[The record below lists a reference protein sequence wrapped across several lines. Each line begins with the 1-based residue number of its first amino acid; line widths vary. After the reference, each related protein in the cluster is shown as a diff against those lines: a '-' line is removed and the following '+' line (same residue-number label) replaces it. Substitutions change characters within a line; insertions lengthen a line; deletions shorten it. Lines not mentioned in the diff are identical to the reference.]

1 LGSSISWE
9 AAFKSLLSSS
19 SLAGNVFMKIHL
31 CKVFLAITF
40 LCVTVSAT
48 SAQPTLYLVRH
59 AEKLANWP
67 GDDDLDA
74 YQPLSAEGITRA
86 QKLAEQFKPGTI
98 ATVFSSRTTRS
109 LHTALPL
116 AQKLKL
122 TLEVAEACADTAVI
136 GAFYQTLAQ
145 RFGPD
150 KAVVLV
156 THSNIIPYLLIKAGL
171 APACHQKMGIV
182 ASASDSWLLI
192 EGYDTIWRVEKW
204 RTDKKTCE
212 GFSRMKY

>member
-1 LGSSISWE
+1 
-9 AAFKSLLSSS
+9 
-19 SLAGNVFMKIHL
+19 MKIHL
-31 CKVFLAITF
+31 CKVFLVTAILLFST
-40 LCVTVSAT
+40 VTT
-48 SAQPTLYLVRH
+48 SAQPTIYLVRH

-67 GDDDLDA
+67 EDDDLDA
-74 YQPLSAEGITRA
+74 YQPLSVEGIARA

-98 ATVFSSRTTRS
+98 AAVFSSRTTRS

-145 RFGPD
+145 RFAPD

-182 ASASDSWLLI
+182 ASSSDSWLLI
-192 EGYDTIWRVEKW
+192 EGYEYFWQVKKW
-204 RTDKKTCE
+204 RTDAKTCE